1 MKNESFLNK
10 GNTIMQDRR
19 SFFKIL
25 GGLSLAAAFGNIPM
39 QLLAAKAEDYI
50 KISVLSTNDVHS
62 RIDPFPNTDKRNPGM
77 AGFARRAAIIKNIR
91 KKEDHVLLFDAGDIF
106 QGTPYFNLYGG
117 ELELKL
123 MSEMGYDAATMGNH
137 DFDNGLEG
145 FKKQLP
151 HANFPFL
158 TSNYDFSN
166 TILSDQTQKWTTFQK
181 GPIKIGVFGLGV
193 KLEGL
198 VSKNNYQETIYQD
211 PILIGNKMA
220 DKLRAQGCHLIIAI
234 SHLGHSY
241 KNKNV
246 SDLVLAKES
255 HNIDLIIG
263 GHTHTFLD
271 QPDEIIN
278 KNGNKVLVSQS
289 GWGGILLGK
298 IDFYFSKKD
307 FSKISSINTKI
318 KVKNQ

>member
-1 MKNESFLNK
+1 
-10 GNTIMQDRR
+10 MQDRR
-19 SFFKIL
+19 NFLKTL
-25 GGLSLAAAFGNIPM
+25 GGAG
-39 QLLAAKAEDYI
+39 LLAVMSGIPLRLLANKSDDII
-50 KISVLSTNDVHS
+50 KISILSTNDVHS
-62 RIDPFPNTDKRNPGM
+62 RIDPFPLTDKRNPGM
-77 AGFARRAAIIKNIR
+77 AGFARRAAMIKDIR
-91 KKEDHVLLFDAGDIF
+91 NKEEHVLLFDSGDIF
-106 QGTPYFNLYGG
+106 QGTPYFNMYGG

-145 FKKQLP
+145 FNKQLP

-166 TILSDQTQKWTTFQK
+166 TLLDGKTKKYKIFNK

-193 KLEGL
+193 ELEGL
-198 VSKNNYQETIYQD
+198 VGKDNYKETKYLD
-211 PILIGNKMA
+211 PIETGNKMA
-220 DKLRAQGCHLIIAI
+220 NKLRAEGCNLIICI
-234 SHLGHSY
+234 SHLGYRY
-241 KNKNV
+241 KSDRV
-246 SDLVLAKES
+246 SDQVLAKQS
-255 HNIDLIIG
+255 KNIDLILG

-278 KNGNKVLVSQS
+278 QIGKKVWVSQN

-307 FSKISSINTKI
+307 KSNISTINTTK
-318 KVKNQ
+318 KVKSQD